1 MSNSRLTSEEIR
13 EILSH
18 VDHTE
23 LRTTASWNDIRA
35 LCDDAIRFRTATV
48 CIPPAYVQQAKEYVG
63 SRMRICTVIG
73 FPNGYSTTAVK
84 AAEAADAV
92 HNGAD
97 EADMVINLGWVK
109 DRRWSALRN
118 EIDTVKAAAGEH
130 MLKVIVE
137 TCALTPEERVK
148 MAQIVD
154 ASSADFIKTSTGFST
169 AGATFEDIQVFADT
183 LQNGTEIKAAGG
195 ISSLEDAQKFL
206 QLGAARLGTS
216 RIVRIVKELSL

>member
-1 MSNSRLTSEEIR
+1 MSNSTLTSEEIR

-23 LRTTASWNDIRA
+23 LRTTASWNDIRS

-97 EADMVINLGWVK
+97 EVDMVINLGWVK
-109 DRRWSALRN
+109 DRRWSALQN
-118 EIDTVKAAAGEH
+118 EINTVKAAAGEH
-130 MLKVIVE
+130 ILKVIVE

-195 ISSLEDAQKFL
+195 ISSLEDAQNFL

-216 RIVRIVKELSL
+216 RIVRIVKELFL

>member
-1 MSNSRLTSEEIR
+1 MSNSTLTSEEIR

-23 LRTTASWNDIRA
+23 LRTTASWNDIRS

-97 EADMVINLGWVK
+97 EVDMVINLGWVK

-118 EIDTVKAAAGEH
+118 EINTVKAAAGEH
-130 MLKVIVE
+130 ILKVIVE

-216 RIVRIVKELSL
+216 RIVRIVKELFL

>member
-97 EADMVINLGWVK
+97 EVDMVINLGWVK

-130 MLKVIVE
+130 ILKVIVE

>member
-1 MSNSRLTSEEIR
+1 MSNSTLTSEEIR

-23 LRTTASWNDIRA
+23 LRTTASWNDIRS

-97 EADMVINLGWVK
+97 EVDMVINLGWVK
-109 DRRWSALRN
+109 DRRWSAMRN

-130 MLKVIVE
+130 ILKVIVE

>member
-1 MSNSRLTSEEIR
+1 MSNSTLTSEEIR

-23 LRTTASWNDIRA
+23 LRTTASWNDIRS
-35 LCDDAIRFRTATV
+35 LCDDAIRFQTATV

-130 MLKVIVE
+130 ILKVIVE

>member
-1 MSNSRLTSEEIR
+1 MSNSRRTSEEIR

-97 EADMVINLGWVK
+97 EVDMVINLGWVK

-130 MLKVIVE
+130 ILKVIVE

>member
-1 MSNSRLTSEEIR
+1 MSNSTLTSEEIR

-35 LCDDAIRFRTATV
+35 LCDDAIRFQTATV

-97 EADMVINLGWVK
+97 EVDMVINLGWVK

-130 MLKVIVE
+130 ILKVIVE

-169 AGATFEDIQVFADT
+169 AGATFEDIKVFADT
-183 LQNGTEIKAAGG
+183 LQ
-195 ISSLEDAQKFL
+195 
-206 QLGAARLGTS
+206 
-216 RIVRIVKELSL
+216 

>member
-1 MSNSRLTSEEIR
+1 MSNSTLTAEEIR
-13 EILSH
+13 KILSH

-35 LCDDAIRFRTATV
+35 LCDDAIRFQTATV

-97 EADMVINLGWVK
+97 EVDMVINLGWVK

-130 MLKVIVE
+130 ILKVIVE

-183 LQNGTEIKAAGG
+183 LQNRTEIKAAGS

>member
-1 MSNSRLTSEEIR
+1 MSNSTLTSEEIR

-23 LRTTASWNDIRA
+23 LRTTASWNDIRS

-73 FPNGYSTTAVK
+73 FPNGYSSTAVK

-97 EADMVINLGWVK
+97 EVDMVINLGWVK

-118 EIDTVKAAAGEH
+118 EINTVKAAAGEH
-130 MLKVIVE
+130 ILKVIVE

-216 RIVRIVKELSL
+216 RIVRIVKELFL

>member
-63 SRMRICTVIG
+63 SRMRICT
-73 FPNGYSTTAVK
+73 AVK

-97 EADMVINLGWVK
+97 EVDMVINLGWVK

-130 MLKVIVE
+130 ILKVIVE

>member
-97 EADMVINLGWVK
+97 EVEMVINLGWVK

-130 MLKVIVE
+130 ILKVIVE

>member
-1 MSNSRLTSEEIR
+1 MSNSTLTSEEIR

-23 LRTTASWNDIRA
+23 LRTTASWNDIRS
-35 LCDDAIRFRTATV
+35 LCDDAIRFQTATV

-97 EADMVINLGWVK
+97 EVDMVINLGWVK

-130 MLKVIVE
+130 ILKVIVE

>member
-1 MSNSRLTSEEIR
+1 MSNSTLTSEEIR

-23 LRTTASWNDIRA
+23 LRTTASWNDIRS

-97 EADMVINLGWVK
+97 EVDMVINLGWVK

-130 MLKVIVE
+130 ILKVIVE

>member
-1 MSNSRLTSEEIR
+1 MSNSTLTSEDIR

-35 LCDDAIRFRTATV
+35 LCDDAIRFQTATV

-92 HNGAD
+92 YNGAD
-97 EADMVINLGWVK
+97 EVDMVINLGWVK

-130 MLKVIVE
+130 ILKVIVE

-183 LQNGTEIKAAGG
+183 LQNRTEIKAAGG

>member
-1 MSNSRLTSEEIR
+1 MSNSTLTSEEIR

-23 LRTTASWNDIRA
+23 LRTTASWNDIRS

-97 EADMVINLGWVK
+97 EVDMVINLGWVK

-118 EIDTVKAAAGEH
+118 EINTVKAAAGEH
-130 MLKVIVE
+130 ILKVIVE

>member
-97 EADMVINLGWVK
+97 EVDMVINLGWVK

-130 MLKVIVE
+130 ILKVIVE

-169 AGATFEDIQVFADT
+169 AGATVEDLQVFADT

>member
-1 MSNSRLTSEEIR
+1 
-13 EILSH
+13 
-18 VDHTE
+18 
-23 LRTTASWNDIRA
+23 
-35 LCDDAIRFRTATV
+35 
-48 CIPPAYVQQAKEYVG
+48 
-63 SRMRICTVIG
+63 MRICTVIG

-97 EADMVINLGWVK
+97 EVDMVINLGWVK

-130 MLKVIVE
+130 ILKVIVE

>member
-1 MSNSRLTSEEIR
+1 MSNSTLTSEEIR

-97 EADMVINLGWVK
+97 EVDMVINLGWVK

-130 MLKVIVE
+130 ILKVIVE

>member
-1 MSNSRLTSEEIR
+1 MSNSTLTSEEIR

-35 LCDDAIRFRTATV
+35 LCDDAIRFQTATV

-97 EADMVINLGWVK
+97 EVDMVINLGWVK

-130 MLKVIVE
+130 ILKVIVE